1 MIFMMTFELP
11 LHVINKGVVVTVT
24 DQSVREVTRSVLK
37 EHAASYDNRI
47 FIDLLFQSLLQQL

>member
-24 DQSVREVTRSVLK
+24 DQSVRELTCSMLK
-37 EHAASYDNRI
+37 EHTASYDNRI
-47 FIDLLFQSLLQQL
+47 FIDLLF